1 MNSLEIQKRLVE
13 QWYESYDEIGNL
25 VVNNF
30 KEIPLIKTLNEMD
43 SDYTELMYVGIG
55 RYENST
61 TWEWDYNKID
71 IPGFTN
77 FYE

>member
-1 MNSLEIQKRLVE
+1 MPMNNLEIQKRLVE

-61 TWEWDYNKID
+61 T
-71 IPGFTN
+71 
-77 FYE
+77 